1 MSKNRA
7 KGFGS
12 SVSDVETHM
21 EWRLKAATCTNL
33 EGNPFDLDESLLEET
48 KELAPPLHQL
58 DEWSIPEE
66 EYEYHGRHLIHDNFV
81 RYAPKEQPRRNSNEP
96 DHVNKLVNDFQVN
109 KYRKNKPVP
118 IAVPDEESLDAT
130 DIKGLSGYHRK
141 AARNNL
147 PIKQK
152 IYPYDVYS
160 FSSPKWE
167 RVARN
172 VSNHTGAPQLSQTKG
187 DYVSEVVNA
196 VRDNIIEG
204 NSDSIDE
211 FVDLIAADRTSHTRK
226 DIKKTAYKNCN
237 IYPNF
242 TTYNSQ
248 GNGIGSIQK
257 FISDDLKLPKMGF
270 EGRTKKVDGVE
281 AAEIKKQG
289 YIIYAANCGD
299 VLRGWG
305 SGINKAMRWEIPIW
319 LFGYSSD
326 RVSDLPTWREEFIEE
341 FLGYKQTMI
350 QFAYQTAKVW
360 VGDDCLNDY
369 NSLSLDDLVDS
380 VDEDLFPVKLAGFF
394 PQHTSRNAKDGGRP
408 TERGLVDIQGNTIKF
423 DPKGDCLT
431 KAQS

>member
-1 MSKNRA
+1 MTISRARA
-7 KGFGS
+7 KGFGK

-21 EWRLKAATCTNL
+21 EWRLKTATCTKTQ
-33 EGNPFDLDESLLEET
+33 GNPFELDDTLLEET
-48 KELAPPLHQL
+48 KELAPPLHEL

-66 EYEYHGRHLIHDNFV
+66 EYEYHGRHLIHDDFV

-109 KYRKNKPVP
+109 NYRKNEYVP
-118 IAVPDEESLDAT
+118 IAVPDTESLDAV

-152 IYPYDVYS
+152 LYFYDIYS
-160 FSSPKWE
+160 LSSPMWE

-172 VSNHTGAPQLSQTKG
+172 ISNHTGAPQLSQTKG

-226 DIKKTAYKNCN
+226 DIKKTAYKNCD

-248 GNGIGSIQK
+248 GNGVGSIQR
-257 FISDDLKLPKMGF
+257 FISNDLKLPKMGF
-270 EGRTKKVDGVE
+270 EGRTKNN

-305 SGINKAMRWEIPIW
+305 SGINKAMRWGIPIW
-319 LFGYSSD
+319 LLGYSSD
-326 RVSDLPTWREEFIEE
+326 RVDDLPAWRESFIEE
-341 FLGYKQTMI
+341 FVGYKETMLK
-350 QFAYQTAKVW
+350 FAYQTSRNW
-360 VGDDCLNDY
+360 VSEDCLTDY
-369 NSLSLDDLVDS
+369 NSLSLDDIVGS

-408 TERGLVDIQGNTIKF
+408 TERGLVDVQGKTIKF
-423 DPKGDCLT
+423 NPNGVCLT
-431 KAQS
+431 LTQP

>member
-1 MSKNRA
+1 MTISRARA
-7 KGFGS
+7 KGFGK

-21 EWRLKAATCTNL
+21 EWRLKAATCTKT
-33 EGNPFDLDESLLEET
+33 EGNPFGLDESLLEET
-48 KELAPPLHQL
+48 VELAPPLHEL

-66 EYEYHGRHLIHDNFV
+66 EYEYHGRHLIHDDFV

-109 KYRKNKPVP
+109 EYRKDSQPP
-118 IAVPDEESLDAT
+118 IAVPDTESLDAV

-147 PIKQK
+147 PLKQK
-152 IYPYDVYS
+152 LYFYDLYS

-172 VSNHTGAPQLSQTKG
+172 ISNHPGAPQLSQTKG

-226 DIKKTAYKNCN
+226 DIKKVSYKNCD

-248 GNGIGSIQK
+248 GNGVGSIQR
-257 FISDDLKLPKMGF
+257 FISNELKLPKMGF
-270 EGRTKKVDGVE
+270 EGRTKNN

-305 SGINKAMRWEIPIW
+305 SGINKAMRWGIPIW
-319 LFGYSSD
+319 LLGYSSE
-326 RVSDLPTWREEFIEE
+326 RVDDLPAWRESFIEE
-341 FLGYKQTMI
+341 FVGYKETMI
-350 QFAYQTAKVW
+350 QFAYQTSRNW
-360 VGDDCLNDY
+360 VSEDCLTDY
-369 NSLSLDDLVDS
+369 NSLSLDDLVES

-394 PQHTSRNAKDGGRP
+394 PQHTSRNAKDGGRS
-408 TERGLVDIQGNTIKF
+408 TERGLVDVQGRTIKF
-423 DPKGDCLT
+423 NPNGDCLT
-431 KAQS
+431 TLTQP